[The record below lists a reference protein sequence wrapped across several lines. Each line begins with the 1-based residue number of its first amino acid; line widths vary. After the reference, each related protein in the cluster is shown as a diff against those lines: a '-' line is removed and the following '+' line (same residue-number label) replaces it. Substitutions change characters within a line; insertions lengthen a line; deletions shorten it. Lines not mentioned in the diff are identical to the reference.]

1 MLVPFGTHVV
11 DREGKSVGT
20 VSRLVLGP
28 LSEEVVAL
36 VVQQGVLNRR
46 EVVVPINKVADFGK
60 EVRLSLRASELAGL
74 DLFNAQPLK
83 PMPDHWKMPL
93 GFDQRSLFLV
103 AGDGWTTAVLP
114 FVLTSPRVSGT
125 PAYIPDPD
133 AHVDPEPAIAVAT
146 PVYDNAGR
154 QIGEVEGVE
163 VDEASGR
170 ITRIIVRRGRLFHTE
185 TAIPA
190 SLIASVGD
198 TITLDVS
205 ADEVKRLERSLTD
218 QLGTAPSHQ
227 RAG

>member
-1 MLVPFGTHVV
+1 
-11 DREGKSVGT
+11 
-20 VSRLVLGP
+20 
-28 LSEEVVAL
+28 
-36 VVQQGVLNRR
+36 
-46 EVVVPINKVADFGK
+46 
-60 EVRLSLRASELAGL
+60 
-74 DLFNAQPLK
+74 
-83 PMPDHWKMPL
+83 
-93 GFDQRSLFLV
+93 
-103 AGDGWTTAVLP
+103 
-114 FVLTSPRVSGT
+114 
-125 PAYIPDPD
+125 
-133 AHVDPEPAIAVAT
+133 VDPEPAIAVAT

-198 TITLDVS
+198 TIQLDVS

-218 QLGTAPSHQ
+218 PLGTAPSRQ

>member
-46 EVVVPINKVADFGK
+46 EVVVPINKGGPPLAPGLGAGRPRSLQRAAAQADARPL
-60 EVRLSLRASELAGL
+60 EDAARLRP
-74 DLFNAQPLK
+74 AQPV
-83 PMPDHWKMPL
+83 P
-93 GFDQRSLFLV
+93 
-103 AGDGWTTAVLP
+103 
-114 FVLTSPRVSGT
+114 
-125 PAYIPDPD
+125 
-133 AHVDPEPAIAVAT
+133 
-146 PVYDNAGR
+146 
-154 QIGEVEGVE
+154 
-163 VDEASGR
+163 
-170 ITRIIVRRGRLFHTE
+170 RRGRRLDGGGAALRVDVAARLGTSREWARQLSHADGFPVPAGKVGNVRVWAAPDVFHTE

-198 TITLDVS
+198 TIQLDVS

-218 QLGTAPSHQ
+218 QLGTAPSRQ